1 MKSIIKFLKNGHL
14 FWSFFSETSSNEL
27 SLDMVNADYTGGLI
41 TKRSFVAVLFLA
53 LVVNNGWAQEINITG
68 KVSDE
73 LGPIFGANVL
83 IKGTSKGTSTG
94 MDGEFS
100 LTGKEGDVLIVS
112 YIGYEPQEVVVD
124 NDATISITLQSDTS
138 SLDEV
143 VVVGYGTEKRADLTG
158 AISTIDEQAIEGKPV
173 SNSYQAL
180 QGESPG
186 LIIQNTTSRP
196 GSVPQINIRGVS
208 TINGNTP
215 LIVVDGVIGSLNNVN
230 PNNIESISVLKDA
243 ASSAIYGSRAANGVI
258 LVTTKKGKSGE
269 PQFRYQ
275 GSYGVQ
281 TPTNFPEFASS
292 WEYATLRNE
301 ALVNSGFQ
309 PAFSPEQI
317 LEYKENGPNIYW
329 NREIYKDMALQN
341 SHNLSMSGAEN
352 GLNYLI
358 SLGYVDQESMFKGP
372 DFGYRRYNARIN
384 LEKRVND
391 KLKLGGRM
399 SFARNDIK
407 DNAYFEQ
414 WIIEPTMRI
423 PPIYNIVD
431 ESGDYTLASGSNSNP
446 LAQLEVG
453 GTTDY
458 QNDEFLGNFSIE
470 YEPVE
475 NLILKGVL
483 GGNLTSNKT
492 HQFRKAIDFAYPGGG
507 NNENSVTDSYNR
519 SLYLNPFLT
528 ASYSIDFADKHGFNV
543 MLGASSESFKSE
555 FFGVTGIDIPGNDF
569 GVISNA
575 GDIQSAN
582 GSGNEWSIQSFFG
595 KMGYS
600 YDGKYQINGNIRYDG
615 SSRFSSE
622 NRWGVFPSIS
632 AGWTIS
638 NEEFMAS
645 IDDFVSFAKIRAS
658 WGQLGNQDINDLYGY
673 QSLVNINSNVYSF
686 GGVATSGSYYS
697 VSNSN
702 RTWETSTMKNLGI
715 DLSLFNRRLDVTV
728 ELFDNLTEDI
738 LLQLPVPATYGLG
751 QPFQNAGSVRN
762 RGWELSL
769 GYKFQTGEVDHSLNL
784 NVADNR
790 NEIEDLRGREFINGF
805 DTNTILR
812 EGYSINSYYALMSD
826 GFFNT
831 EEEIAN
837 SATPIFANDVDPG
850 DIKYVDRNGDGQ
862 IDYDNDRFIL
872 GNEFP
877 RYTYGATYA
886 ANWNGFDFSIFMQ
899 GVGQRK
905 QWLRGEVV
913 EAFHNS
919 NEGPVFN
926 RHLDRWTPQ
935 NLDASYPRLT
945 IGAESVNNAA
955 KSDFYIFDAHY
966 LRIKNIQLGYT
977 IPDVDVQKMGLNKIR
992 LYLTGLNI
1000 ATFSPLNAIGVD
1012 PENVGPNGRVYPVSR
1027 IFSLGLD
1034 INF

>member
-1 MKSIIKFLKNGHL
+1 MKSITNFLRNGCH
-14 FWSFFSETSSNEL
+14 FWRFFSGIPSNRL
-27 SLDMVNADYTGGLI
+27 TVAPAMVDCKRGFVI
-41 TKRSFVAVLFLA
+41 KRSYATVILLA
-53 LVVNNGWAQEINITG
+53 LFTYCGFAQEINVTG
-68 KVSDE
+68 KVTDE

-83 IKGTSKGTSTG
+83 VKGTTNGTSTG
-94 MDGEFS
+94 MEGQFS
-100 LTGKEGDVLIVS
+100 LTANEGDVLLVS
-112 YIGYEPQEVVVD
+112 YIGYKPQEIIVEGD
-124 NDATISITLQSDTS
+124 TPLTITLESDTS
-138 SLDEV
+138 NLGEV

-158 AISTIDEQAIEGKPV
+158 AISTIDETAIQGKPV

-258 LVTTKKGKSGE
+258 LVTTKKGKSGK
-269 PQFRYQ
+269 PVFQYQ

-309 PAFSPEQI
+309 PAFTPEQI
-317 LEYKENGPNIYW
+317 LDYKENGPNVYW
-329 NREIYKDMALQN
+329 NREIYKDMALQS

-352 GLNYLI
+352 GLNYLV

-372 DFGYRRYNARIN
+372 DYGYQRYNARIN
-384 LEKRVND
+384 LEKQVND

-423 PPIYNIVD
+423 PPIYDIVD
-431 ESGDYTLASGSNSNP
+431 ENGDYTLVSGSNSNP

-453 GTTDY
+453 GTTKY

-507 NNENSVTDSYNR
+507 NNENSVTDNYNR

-528 ASYSIDFADKHGFNV
+528 ASYSKDFNEKHSFTM

-555 FFGVTGIDIPGNDF
+555 FFGVTGIDIPGNEF

-575 GDIQSAN
+575 SDIQSAN

-595 KMGYS
+595 KIGYS
-600 YDGKYQINGNIRYDG
+600 YDSRYQINGNIRYDG
-615 SSRFSSE
+615 SSRFSSK
-622 NRWGVFPSIS
+622 NRWGVFPSVS

-638 NEEFMAS
+638 NEAFMES
-645 IDDFVSFAKIRAS
+645 VDFVSFAKVRAS

-686 GGVATSGSYYS
+686 GGVPVSGSYYS

-715 DLSLFNRRLDVTV
+715 DLSLFNRSFDLTV

-738 LLQLPVPATYGLG
+738 LLQLPVPGTYGLG

-769 GYKFQTGEVDHSLNL
+769 GYRFQTGEVDHSLNI
-784 NVADNR
+784 NVADNK
-790 NEIEDLRGREFINGF
+790 NEVEDLRGREFINGF
-805 DTNTILR
+805 DVNTILR
-812 EGYSINSYYALMSD
+812 EGYSINSYYALKSD

-831 EEEIAN
+831 DEEIAN
-837 SATPIFANDVDPG
+837 SPTPIFVNDVDPG

-886 ANWNGFDFSIFMQ
+886 ANWNGFDFSIFVQ

-905 QWLRGEVV
+905 QWLRGEVI

-935 NLDASYPRLT
+935 NRDASYPRLT
-945 IGAESVNNAA
+945 VGAESVNNAA

-977 IPDVDVQKMGLNKIR
+977 IPDLAVEKMGLSKIR

-1012 PENVGPNGRVYPVSR
+1012 PENTGASGRVYPVSR